1 MSMPHPDFELYDN
14 IGRSTEQITAH
25 RTNQPTNEDLHRW
38 ASRDAQQFTEALPD
52 KPAGPGISAW
62 TDHLPRARTVAELN
76 SVTKAVLGD
85 DQSALSELHLFLEA
99 AAEWCERN
107 QEPSIAGRYRRCAQE
122 LAALGDRLA
131 HLSEDHLAGAYRS
144 TRPVS
149 PPVPSPAK
157 TTGKPR
163 PPRR

>member
-1 MSMPHPDFELYDN
+1 MSMPHPDFELYDHV
-14 IGRSTEQITAH
+14 GRSTEQITAH

-52 KPAGPGISAW
+52 KPGPGISAW

-76 SVTKAVLGD
+76 SVIKAVLGN

-107 QEPSIAGRYRRCAQE
+107 QEPSIAGRYRRGAQE
-122 LAALGDRLA
+122 LSALGDRLA

-144 TRPVS
+144 SRPVS